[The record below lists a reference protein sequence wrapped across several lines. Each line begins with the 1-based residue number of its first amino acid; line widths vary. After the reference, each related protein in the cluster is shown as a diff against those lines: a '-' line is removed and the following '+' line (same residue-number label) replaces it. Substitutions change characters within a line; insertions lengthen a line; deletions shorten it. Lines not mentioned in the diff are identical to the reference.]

1 MVDLKAIPFCLN
13 DEQVQWVKKTLAN
26 MTLDEKIGQ
35 LFINLTL
42 KRSDDDLR
50 KLCNEFHIGGARWQ
64 GGSLEAVY
72 EQNKKFQEMSKI
84 PLLLAANCEAGGNG
98 AVSEGT
104 LVATGAACAA
114 SYTVDTVR
122 DMARIGAK
130 EALAVGCNWT
140 FAPVCDVLI
149 NWRNTV
155 INTRAF
161 GNDPKQI
168 ISLSKIYMEE
178 MHRHGL
184 ACATKHFPGDG
195 SEERDQHLLMGCNDL
210 SCEEWDNTYGKVYQ
224 TLIDSGIESIM
235 AGHICLPAYSKKLRP
250 ELKDDEIMPATMSP
264 ELLQDLLRKQMG
276 FNGLIVTD
284 ASHMGGLFSAASR
297 KDVIPGVI
305 AAGCDMILFFNDP
318 KEDIQYM
325 KEGIERGVVTDER
338 LEEALYR
345 ILGLKAKLGLQ
356 HKEFPAKS
364 GLKIVGC
371 REHHEAAQKAADAS
385 ITLVKDTQGLLPMKP
400 EDKKRIKLFYIQSPP
415 VSLLDGTDP
424 AKQIMVKELEEA
436 GFEVDAAV
444 DYYELEMKKQHPS
457 NRGKMMEKFSFE
469 KLKREYDAVIVVYAM
484 KGYAQTNNTRITY
497 SVGHSYEIPWFE
509 HELPTLAI
517 SLNYTN
523 HLFDVPMMKTF
534 INAYAP
540 TKEYIHELVQKIV
553 GKSEFKGKYN
563 DLVWCGRWDT
573 RL

>member
-184 ACATKHFPGDG
+184 ACAAKHFPGDG

-325 KEGIERGVVTDER
+325 KEGI
-338 LEEALYR
+338 
-345 ILGLKAKLGLQ
+345 
-356 HKEFPAKS
+356 
-364 GLKIVGC
+364 
-371 REHHEAAQKAADAS
+371 
-385 ITLVKDTQGLLPMKP
+385 
-400 EDKKRIKLFYIQSPP
+400 
-415 VSLLDGTDP
+415 
-424 AKQIMVKELEEA
+424 
-436 GFEVDAAV
+436 
-444 DYYELEMKKQHPS
+444 
-457 NRGKMMEKFSFE
+457 
-469 KLKREYDAVIVVYAM
+469 
-484 KGYAQTNNTRITY
+484 
-497 SVGHSYEIPWFE
+497 
-509 HELPTLAI
+509 
-517 SLNYTN
+517 
-523 HLFDVPMMKTF
+523 
-534 INAYAP
+534 
-540 TKEYIHELVQKIV
+540 
-553 GKSEFKGKYN
+553 
-563 DLVWCGRWDT
+563 
-573 RL
+573 